1 MHGPS
6 IRFEHVGLALGGA
19 QILHDVNFTVTSGEI
34 HCVIGPNGG
43 GKTSL
48 IRCLLGQMPHTGTI
62 AVSWAD
68 NRTIGYVPQALDFDK
83 TLPVT
88 VDDFMAMVCQ
98 KRRPAFI
105 GLGKANRPRA
115 DSALERVGFVGK
127 RKRKLGSLSGGER
140 QRLLFAQALIPDPA
154 MVVLDEPMT
163 SLDEVGA
170 ERFVRLIQD
179 LSAAGV
185 TVIWI
190 AHDLALVRALA
201 TTVTCINRTA
211 LFSGPPREVLAD
223 FDAEVLFSQVLQVA
237 SPPEPPAVGGAA

>member
-1 MHGPS
+1 MRGPS

-19 QILHDVNFTVTSGEI
+19 QILHDVNFEVASGEI

-48 IRCLLGQMPHTGTI
+48 IRSLLGQMPHTGSI
-62 AVSWAD
+62 AFRWGES
-68 NRTIGYVPQALDFDK
+68 RTIGYVPQALDFDK

-88 VDDFMAMVCQ
+88 VDDFMAIVSQ

-105 GLGKANRPRA
+105 GLSKANRPRA
-115 DSALERVGFVGK
+115 ESALERVGFVGK

-140 QRLLFAQALIPDPA
+140 QRVLFAQALIPDPA
-154 MVVLDEPMT
+154 LLVLDEAMA
-163 SLDEVGA
+163 SMDEVGA
-170 ERFVRLIQD
+170 ERFEQLIRD

-190 AHDLALVRALA
+190 AHDLAQVRAHA
-201 TTVTCINRTA
+201 AKVTCINRTV
-211 LFSGPPREVLAD
+211 LFSGPPSEVLAN

-237 SPPEPPAVGGAA
+237 AEPARGTAA